1 MNLRHTEIL
10 LHMRLKQED
19 WDRGRLHSEIL
30 SYIRGRR
37 EDRTDPHHSG
47 VQSWTGNVI
56 TKPSDSTG
64 SWSGQ
69 EAVISVALLLR
80 TWMAEPLWKAYP
92 WPSVE
97 AAAHKHKTP
106 KSSITG
112 WVIFPRSS
120 ENSCE
125 GGPATHTNRYGKAV
139 YRRTTLGTIPT
150 PKAQQEQTVM

>member
-1 MNLRHTEIL
+1 M
-10 LHMRLKQED
+10 
-19 WDRGRLHSEIL
+19 
-30 SYIRGRR
+30 
-37 EDRTDPHHSG
+37 
-47 VQSWTGNVI
+47 QSWTGNVI

-150 PKAQQEQTVM
+150 PKAQQEQTVMQTSARAVHSSEQRDLEPATGTQRYLKNKAHVMQDYKPCVSPMSHSN